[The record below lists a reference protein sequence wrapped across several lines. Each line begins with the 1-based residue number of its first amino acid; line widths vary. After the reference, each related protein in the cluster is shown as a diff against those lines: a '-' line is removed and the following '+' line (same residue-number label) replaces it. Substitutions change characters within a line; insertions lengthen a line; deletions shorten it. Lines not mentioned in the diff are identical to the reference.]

1 MYYFRNNINDF
12 NDYWGTEEMIVDVND
27 VRIDKYLA
35 DNTDYSRNLILNLI
49 KNGDILVNGSKIKPS
64 YKVKCGDEITI
75 NNVKIDTKDITPWD
89 YPLDIVY
96 EDDDI
101 IIVNK
106 PSGMVV
112 HPGNGNKDHT
122 LVNALKSYTDKLS
135 DINGE
140 RLGIVHRIDKDTSGL
155 IIVAK
160 TNKAHEILGQYF
172 KEHSIKREYIA
183 LLCGIFPHDTATIDA
198 PIGRDEKNRLRMAV
212 TPNNSKR
219 AVTHLE
225 VLKRYKAG
233 FTLVKARLETG
244 RTHQIRVHTKYIGYP
259 VYNDPVYANKSIGDF
274 GQFLHSYSM
283 EFIHPITKEKM
294 YFKRDVPKYFQDF
307 LDKLDNEETGEQ
319 NTL

>member
-1 MYYFRNNINDF
+1 
-12 NDYWGTEEMIVDVND
+12 MIVDIND
-27 VRIDKYLA
+27 VRIDKYIA

-49 KNGDILVNGSKIKPS
+49 KNGDILVNDSKIKPS
-64 YKVKCGDEITI
+64 YKVKQGDKITI
-75 NNVKIDTKDITPWD
+75 NNVKTDTEDITHWD
-89 YPLDIVY
+89 YHLDIVF

-101 IIVNK
+101 IIINK

-135 DINGE
+135 DINGVE

-155 IIVAK
+155 IMVAK
-160 TNKAHEILGQYF
+160 TNKAHEILGEYF

-198 PIGRDEKNRLRMAV
+198 PIGRDEKNRLRMTV
-212 TPNNSKR
+212 TPNNSKK
-219 AVTHLE
+219 AITHLE

-233 FTLVKARLETG
+233 YTLVKARLETG
-244 RTHQIRVHTKYIGYP
+244 RTHQIRVHAKYIGYP
-259 VYNDPVYANKSIGDF
+259 VYNDPVYSNKSTDDF

-294 YFKRDVPKYFQDF
+294 YFKKDVPKYFKDF
-307 LDKLDNEETGEQ
+307 LDKLDNEEELEQ
-319 NTL
+319 STL

>member
-1 MYYFRNNINDF
+1 
-12 NDYWGTEEMIVDVND
+12 MIVDIND
-27 VRIDKYLA
+27 VRIDKYIA

-49 KNGDILVNGSKIKPS
+49 KNGDILVNDSKIKPS
-64 YKVKCGDEITI
+64 YKVKQGDKITI
-75 NNVKIDTKDITPWD
+75 NNVKTDTEDITPWD
-89 YPLDIVY
+89 YPLDIVF

-101 IIVNK
+101 IIINK

-135 DINGE
+135 DINGVE

-155 IIVAK
+155 IMIAK
-160 TNKAHEILGQYF
+160 TNKAHEILGEYF

-198 PIGRDEKNRLRMAV
+198 PIGRDEKNRLRMTV
-212 TPNNSKR
+212 TPNNSKK
-219 AVTHLE
+219 AITHLE

-233 FTLVKARLETG
+233 YTLVKARLETG

-259 VYNDPVYANKSIGDF
+259 VYNDPVYSNKSTGDF

-294 YFKRDVPKYFQDF
+294 YFKRDVPKYFKDF
-307 LDKLDNEETGEQ
+307 LDKLDNEEELDQ
-319 NTL
+319 DTL

>member
-1 MYYFRNNINDF
+1 
-12 NDYWGTEEMIVDVND
+12 MIVDIND
-27 VRIDKYLA
+27 VRIDRYIA

-49 KNGDILVNGSKIKPS
+49 KNGDILVNDSKIKPS
-64 YKVKCGDEITI
+64 YKVKQGDKITI
-75 NNVKIDTKDITPWD
+75 NNVKTDTEDITPWD
-89 YPLDIVY
+89 YPLDIVF

-101 IIVNK
+101 IIINK

-135 DINGE
+135 DINGVE

-155 IIVAK
+155 IMVAK
-160 TNKAHEILGQYF
+160 TNKAHEILGEYF

-198 PIGRDEKNRLRMAV
+198 PIGRDEKNRLRMTV
-212 TPNNSKR
+212 TPNNSKK
-219 AVTHLE
+219 AITHLE

-233 FTLVKARLETG
+233 YTLVKARLETG

-259 VYNDPVYANKSIGDF
+259 VYNDPVYSNKSTDDF

-294 YFKRDVPKYFQDF
+294 YFKRDVPKYFKDF
-307 LDKLDNEETGEQ
+307 LDKLDNEEKLEQ
-319 NTL
+319 DTL

>member
-12 NDYWGTEEMIVDVND
+12 NDFWGAEEMIVDVND
-27 VRIDKYLA
+27 VRVDKYLA

-75 NNVKIDTKDITPWD
+75 NNVKTDTKDITPWD

-198 PIGRDEKNRLRMAV
+198 PIGRDEKNRLRMTV

-307 LDKLDNEETGEQ
+307 LDKLDSEEELGED
-319 NTL
+319 

>member
-1 MYYFRNNINDF
+1 
-12 NDYWGTEEMIVDVND
+12 MIVDIND
-27 VRIDKYLA
+27 VRIDKYIA

-49 KNGDILVNGSKIKPS
+49 KNGDILVNDSKIKPS
-64 YKVKCGDEITI
+64 YKVKQGDKITI
-75 NNVKIDTKDITPWD
+75 NNVKTDTEDITPWD
-89 YPLDIVY
+89 YPLDIVF

-101 IIVNK
+101 IIINK

-135 DINGE
+135 DINGVE

-155 IIVAK
+155 IMVAK
-160 TNKAHEILGQYF
+160 TNKAHEILGEYF

-198 PIGRDEKNRLRMAV
+198 PIGRDEKNRLRMTV
-212 TPNNSKR
+212 TPNNSKK
-219 AVTHLE
+219 AITHLE

-233 FTLVKARLETG
+233 YTLVKARLETG

-259 VYNDPVYANKSIGDF
+259 VYNDPVYSNKSTNDF

-294 YFKRDVPKYFQDF
+294 YFKRDVPKYFKDF
-307 LDKLDNEETGEQ
+307 LDKLDNEEELEQ
-319 NTL
+319 DTL

>member
-1 MYYFRNNINDF
+1 
-12 NDYWGTEEMIVDVND
+12 MIVDIND
-27 VRIDKYLA
+27 VRIDKYIA

-49 KNGDILVNGSKIKPS
+49 KNGEVLVNDKKIKPS
-64 YKVKCGDEITI
+64 YKVKCGDKITI
-75 NNVKIDTKDITPWD
+75 NNVKTNTEDIIPWD
-89 YPLDIVY
+89 YPLDIVF

-135 DINGE
+135 DINGVE

-155 IIVAK
+155 IMIAK
-160 TNKAHEILGQYF
+160 TNKAHEILGEYF
-172 KEHSIKREYIA
+172 KEHSIRREYIA

-198 PIGRDEKNRLRMAV
+198 PIGRDEKNRLRMTV
-212 TPNNSKR
+212 TPNNSKK
-219 AVTHLE
+219 AITHLE

-233 FTLVKARLETG
+233 YTLVKARLETG

-259 VYNDPVYANKSIGDF
+259 VYNDPVYSNKSTGDF

-294 YFKRDVPKYFQDF
+294 YFKRDVPKYFKDF
-307 LDKLDNEETGEQ
+307 LDKLDNEEELEQ
-319 NTL
+319 DTL

>member
-1 MYYFRNNINDF
+1 
-12 NDYWGTEEMIVDVND
+12 MIVDVND
-27 VRIDKYLA
+27 ARVDKYLA

-75 NNVKIDTKDITPWD
+75 NNVKTDTKDITLWD

-198 PIGRDEKNRLRMAV
+198 PIGRDEKNRLRMTV

-307 LDKLDNEETGEQ
+307 LDKLDSEEELGED
-319 NTL
+319 

>member
-1 MYYFRNNINDF
+1 
-12 NDYWGTEEMIVDVND
+12 MIVDIND
-27 VRIDKYLA
+27 VRIDKYIA

-49 KNGDILVNGSKIKPS
+49 KNGDILVNDSKIKPS
-64 YKVKCGDEITI
+64 YKVKCGDKITI
-75 NNVKIDTKDITPWD
+75 NNVKTDTEDITPWD
-89 YPLDIVY
+89 YPLDIVF

-101 IIVNK
+101 IIINK

-135 DINGE
+135 DINGVE

-155 IIVAK
+155 IMVAK
-160 TNKAHEILGQYF
+160 TNKAHEILGEYF

-198 PIGRDEKNRLRMAV
+198 PIGRDEKNRLRMTV
-212 TPNNSKR
+212 TPNNSKK
-219 AVTHLE
+219 AITHLE

-233 FTLVKARLETG
+233 YTLVKARLETG

-259 VYNDPVYANKSIGDF
+259 VYNDPVYSNKSTDDF

-294 YFKRDVPKYFQDF
+294 YFKRDVPKYFKDF
-307 LDKLDNEETGEQ
+307 LDKLDNEEKLEQ
-319 NTL
+319 DNL

>member
-12 NDYWGTEEMIVDVND
+12 NDFWGAEEMIVDVND
-27 VRIDKYLA
+27 ARVDKYLA

-75 NNVKIDTKDITPWD
+75 NNVKTDTKDITRWE
-89 YPLDIVY
+89 YPLYSVY

-198 PIGRDEKNRLRMAV
+198 PIGRDEKNRLRMTV

-307 LDKLDNEETGEQ
+307 LDKLDSEEELGED
-319 NTL
+319 

>member
-1 MYYFRNNINDF
+1 
-12 NDYWGTEEMIVDVND
+12 MIVDIND
-27 VRIDKYLA
+27 VRIDKYIA

-49 KNGDILVNGSKIKPS
+49 KNGDILVNDSKIKPS
-64 YKVKCGDEITI
+64 YKVKQGDKITI
-75 NNVKIDTKDITPWD
+75 NNVKIDTEDITPWD
-89 YPLDIVY
+89 YPLDIVF

-135 DINGE
+135 DINGVE

-155 IIVAK
+155 IMIAK
-160 TNKAHEILGQYF
+160 TNKAHEILGEYF

-198 PIGRDEKNRLRMAV
+198 PIGRDEKNRLRMTV
-212 TPNNSKR
+212 TPNNSKK
-219 AVTHLE
+219 AITHLE

-233 FTLVKARLETG
+233 YTLVKARLETG

-259 VYNDPVYANKSIGDF
+259 VYNDPVYSNKSTGDF

-294 YFKRDVPKYFQDF
+294 YFKRDVPKYFKDF
-307 LDKLDNEETGEQ
+307 LDKLDNEEELEQ
-319 NTL
+319 DTL

>member
-1 MYYFRNNINDF
+1 
-12 NDYWGTEEMIVDVND
+12 MIVDIND
-27 VRIDKYLA
+27 VRIDKYIA

-49 KNGDILVNGSKIKPS
+49 KNGDILVNDSKIKPS
-64 YKVKCGDEITI
+64 YKVKQGDKITI
-75 NNVKIDTKDITPWD
+75 NNVKTDTEDIIPWD
-89 YPLDIVY
+89 YPLDIVF

-135 DINGE
+135 DINGVE

-155 IIVAK
+155 IMIAK
-160 TNKAHEILGQYF
+160 TNKAHEILGEYF
-172 KEHSIKREYIA
+172 KEHSIRREYIA

-198 PIGRDEKNRLRMAV
+198 PIGRDEKNRLRMTV
-212 TPNNSKR
+212 TPNNSKK
-219 AVTHLE
+219 AITHLE

-233 FTLVKARLETG
+233 YTLVKARLETG

-259 VYNDPVYANKSIGDF
+259 VYNDPVYSNKSTGDF

-294 YFKRDVPKYFQDF
+294 YFKRDVPKYFKDF
-307 LDKLDNEETGEQ
+307 LDKLDNEEELEQ
-319 NTL
+319 DTL

>member
-1 MYYFRNNINDF
+1 
-12 NDYWGTEEMIVDVND
+12 MIVDIND
-27 VRIDKYLA
+27 VRIDRYIA

-49 KNGDILVNGSKIKPS
+49 KNGDILVNDSKIKPS
-64 YKVKCGDEITI
+64 YKVKQGDKITI
-75 NNVKIDTKDITPWD
+75 NNVKTDTEDITPWD
-89 YPLDIVY
+89 YPLDIVF

-101 IIVNK
+101 IIINK

-135 DINGE
+135 DINGVE

-155 IIVAK
+155 IMVAK
-160 TNKAHEILGQYF
+160 TNKAHEILGEYF

-198 PIGRDEKNRLRMAV
+198 PIGRDENNRLRMTV
-212 TPNNSKR
+212 TPNNSKK
-219 AVTHLE
+219 AITHLE

-233 FTLVKARLETG
+233 YTLVKARLETG

-259 VYNDPVYANKSIGDF
+259 VYNDPVYSNKSTDDF

-294 YFKRDVPKYFQDF
+294 YFKRDVPKYFKDF
-307 LDKLDNEETGEQ
+307 LDKLDNEEKLEQ
-319 NTL
+319 DTL

>member
-1 MYYFRNNINDF
+1 
-12 NDYWGTEEMIVDVND
+12 MIVDIND
-27 VRIDKYLA
+27 VRIDKYIA

-49 KNGDILVNGSKIKPS
+49 KNGDILVNDSKIKPS
-64 YKVKCGDEITI
+64 YKVKQGDKITI
-75 NNVKIDTKDITPWD
+75 NNVKTDTEDITPWD
-89 YPLDIVY
+89 YPLDIVF

-101 IIVNK
+101 IIINK

-135 DINGE
+135 DINGVE

-155 IIVAK
+155 IMIAK
-160 TNKAHEILGQYF
+160 TNKAHEILGEYF

-198 PIGRDEKNRLRMAV
+198 PIGRDEKNRLRMTV
-212 TPNNSKR
+212 TPNNSKK
-219 AVTHLE
+219 AITHLE

-233 FTLVKARLETG
+233 YTLVKARLETG
-244 RTHQIRVHTKYIGYP
+244 RTHQIRVHMKYIGYP
-259 VYNDPVYANKSIGDF
+259 VYNDPVYSNKSTDDF

-294 YFKRDVPKYFQDF
+294 YFKRDVPKYFKDF
-307 LDKLDNEETGEQ
+307 LDKLDNEEELEQ
-319 NTL
+319 DTL

>member
-1 MYYFRNNINDF
+1 
-12 NDYWGTEEMIVDVND
+12 MIVDIND
-27 VRIDKYLA
+27 VRIDKYIA

-49 KNGDILVNGSKIKPS
+49 KNGDILVNDSKIKPS
-64 YKVKCGDEITI
+64 YKVKQGDKITI
-75 NNVKIDTKDITPWD
+75 NNVKTDTEDITPWD
-89 YPLDIVY
+89 YPLDIVF

-101 IIVNK
+101 IIINK

-135 DINGE
+135 DINGVE

-155 IIVAK
+155 IMVAK
-160 TNKAHEILGQYF
+160 TNKAHEILGEYF

-198 PIGRDEKNRLRMAV
+198 PIGRDEKNRLRMTV
-212 TPNNSKR
+212 TPNNSKK
-219 AVTHLE
+219 AITHLE

-233 FTLVKARLETG
+233 YTLVKARLETG

-259 VYNDPVYANKSIGDF
+259 VYNDPVYSNKSTDDF

-294 YFKRDVPKYFQDF
+294 YFKRDVPKYFKDF
-307 LDKLDNEETGEQ
+307 LDKLDNEEKLEHD
-319 NTL
+319 NL

>member
-1 MYYFRNNINDF
+1 
-12 NDYWGTEEMIVDVND
+12 MIVDVND

-75 NNVKIDTKDITPWD
+75 NNVKTDTKDITPWD

-198 PIGRDEKNRLRMAV
+198 PIGRDEKNRLRMTV

-294 YFKRDVPKYFQDF
+294 YFKRNVPKYFQDF
-307 LDKLDNEETGEQ
+307 LDKLDSEEEVGE
-319 NTL
+319 N

>member
-1 MYYFRNNINDF
+1 
-12 NDYWGTEEMIVDVND
+12 MIVDIND
-27 VRIDKYLA
+27 VRIDKYIA

-49 KNGDILVNGSKIKPS
+49 KNGDILVNDSKIKPS
-64 YKVKCGDEITI
+64 YKVKQGDKITI
-75 NNVKIDTKDITPWD
+75 NNVKTDTEDITPWD
-89 YPLDIVY
+89 YPLDIVF

-101 IIVNK
+101 IIINK

-135 DINGE
+135 DINGVE

-155 IIVAK
+155 IMVAK
-160 TNKAHEILGQYF
+160 TNKAHEILGEYF

-198 PIGRDEKNRLRMAV
+198 PIGRDEKNRLRMTV
-212 TPNNSKR
+212 TPNNSKK
-219 AVTHLE
+219 AITHLE

-233 FTLVKARLETG
+233 YTLVKARLETG

-259 VYNDPVYANKSIGDF
+259 VYNDPVYSNKSTNDF

-294 YFKRDVPKYFQDF
+294 YFKRDVPKYFKDF
-307 LDKLDNEETGEQ
+307 LDKLDNEEKLEQ
-319 NTL
+319 DTL

>member
-1 MYYFRNNINDF
+1 
-12 NDYWGTEEMIVDVND
+12 MIVDVND
-27 VRIDKYLA
+27 VRVDKYLA

-75 NNVKIDTKDITPWD
+75 NNVKTDTKDITPWN

-198 PIGRDEKNRLRMAV
+198 PIGRDEKNRLRMTV

-307 LDKLDNEETGEQ
+307 LDKLDSEEELGED
-319 NTL
+319 

>member
-1 MYYFRNNINDF
+1 
-12 NDYWGTEEMIVDVND
+12 MIVDIND
-27 VRIDKYLA
+27 VRIDKYIA

-49 KNGDILVNGSKIKPS
+49 KNGDILVNDNKIKPS
-64 YKVKCGDEITI
+64 YKVKQGDKITI
-75 NNVKIDTKDITPWD
+75 NNVKTDTEDITPWD
-89 YPLDIVY
+89 YPLDIVF

-101 IIVNK
+101 IIINK

-112 HPGNGNKDHT
+112 HPGNGNKDYT

-135 DINGE
+135 DINGVE

-155 IIVAK
+155 IMVAK
-160 TNKAHEILGQYF
+160 TNKAHEILGEYF

-198 PIGRDEKNRLRMAV
+198 PIGRDEKNRLRMTV
-212 TPNNSKR
+212 TPNNSKK
-219 AVTHLE
+219 AITHLE

-233 FTLVKARLETG
+233 YTLVKARLETG

-259 VYNDPVYANKSIGDF
+259 VYNDPVYSNKSTDDF

-294 YFKRDVPKYFQDF
+294 YFKRDVPKYFKDF
-307 LDKLDNEETGEQ
+307 LDKLDNEEKLEQ
-319 NTL
+319 DTL

>member
-1 MYYFRNNINDF
+1 M
-12 NDYWGTEEMIVDVND
+12 
-27 VRIDKYLA
+27 
-35 DNTDYSRNLILNLI
+35 ILNLI
-49 KNGDILVNGSKIKPS
+49 KNGDILVNDSKIKPS
-64 YKVKCGDEITI
+64 YKVKQGDKITI
-75 NNVKIDTKDITPWD
+75 NNVKTDTEDITPWD
-89 YPLDIVY
+89 YPLDIVF

-101 IIVNK
+101 IIINK

-135 DINGE
+135 DINGVE

-155 IIVAK
+155 IMVAK
-160 TNKAHEILGQYF
+160 TNKAHEILGEYF

-198 PIGRDEKNRLRMAV
+198 PIGRDEKNRLRMTV
-212 TPNNSKR
+212 TPNNSKK
-219 AVTHLE
+219 AITHLE

-233 FTLVKARLETG
+233 YTLVKARLETG

-259 VYNDPVYANKSIGDF
+259 VYNDPVYSNKSTDDF

-294 YFKRDVPKYFQDF
+294 YFKRDVPKYFKDF
-307 LDKLDNEETGEQ
+307 LDKLDNEEELEQ
-319 NTL
+319 DTL

>member
-1 MYYFRNNINDF
+1 
-12 NDYWGTEEMIVDVND
+12 MIVDIND
-27 VRIDKYLA
+27 VRIDKYIA

-49 KNGDILVNGSKIKPS
+49 KNGDILVNDSKIKPS
-64 YKVKCGDEITI
+64 YKVKQGDKITI
-75 NNVKIDTKDITPWD
+75 NNVKTDTEDITPWD
-89 YPLDIVY
+89 YPLDIVF

-135 DINGE
+135 DINGVE

-155 IIVAK
+155 IMVAK
-160 TNKAHEILGQYF
+160 TNKAHEILGEYF

-198 PIGRDEKNRLRMAV
+198 PIGRDEKNRLRMTV
-212 TPNNSKR
+212 TPNNSKK
-219 AVTHLE
+219 AITHLE

-233 FTLVKARLETG
+233 YTLVKARLETG

-259 VYNDPVYANKSIGDF
+259 VYNDPVYSNKSTDDF

-294 YFKRDVPKYFQDF
+294 YFKRDVPKYFKDF
-307 LDKLDNEETGEQ
+307 LDKLDNEEKLEQ
-319 NTL
+319 DTL

>member
-1 MYYFRNNINDF
+1 
-12 NDYWGTEEMIVDVND
+12 MIVDVND
-27 VRIDKYLA
+27 VRVDKYLA

-75 NNVKIDTKDITPWD
+75 NNVKTDTKDITPWD

-172 KEHSIKREYIA
+172 KEQSINREYIA

-198 PIGRDEKNRLRMAV
+198 PIGRDEKNRLRMTV

-283 EFIHPITKEKM
+283 EFIHPISKEKM

-307 LDKLDNEETGEQ
+307 LDKLDSEEELGED
-319 NTL
+319 

>member
-1 MYYFRNNINDF
+1 
-12 NDYWGTEEMIVDVND
+12 MIVDIND
-27 VRIDKYLA
+27 VRIDKYIA

-49 KNGDILVNGSKIKPS
+49 KNGDILVNDSKIKPS
-64 YKVKCGDEITI
+64 YKVKQGDKITI
-75 NNVKIDTKDITPWD
+75 NNVKTDTEDITPWD
-89 YPLDIVY
+89 YPLDIVF

-101 IIVNK
+101 IIINK

-135 DINGE
+135 DINGVE

-155 IIVAK
+155 IMVAK
-160 TNKAHEILGQYF
+160 TNKAHEILGEYF

-198 PIGRDEKNRLRMAV
+198 PIGRDEKNRLRMTV
-212 TPNNSKR
+212 TPNNSKK
-219 AVTHLE
+219 AITHLE

-233 FTLVKARLETG
+233 YTLVKARLETG
-244 RTHQIRVHTKYIGYP
+244 RTHQIRVHAKYIGYP
-259 VYNDPVYANKSIGDF
+259 VYNDPVYSNKSTGDF

-294 YFKRDVPKYFQDF
+294 YFKRDVPKYFKDF
-307 LDKLDNEETGEQ
+307 LDKLDNEEELEQ
-319 NTL
+319 STL

>member
-1 MYYFRNNINDF
+1 
-12 NDYWGTEEMIVDVND
+12 MIVDIND
-27 VRIDKYLA
+27 VRVDKYIA

-49 KNGDILVNGSKIKPS
+49 KNGDILVNDSKIKPS
-64 YKVKCGDEITI
+64 YKVKQGDKITI
-75 NNVKIDTKDITPWD
+75 NNVKTDTEDITPWD
-89 YPLDIVY
+89 YPLDIVF

-135 DINGE
+135 DINGVE

-155 IIVAK
+155 IMIAK
-160 TNKAHEILGQYF
+160 TNKAHEILGEYF

-183 LLCGIFPHDTATIDA
+183 LLCGVFPHDTATIDA
-198 PIGRDEKNRLRMAV
+198 PIGRDEKNRLRMTV
-212 TPNNSKR
+212 TPNNSKK
-219 AVTHLE
+219 AITHLE
-225 VLKRYKAG
+225 VLKRYKSG
-233 FTLVKARLETG
+233 YTLVKARLETG

-259 VYNDPVYANKSIGDF
+259 VYNDPVYSNKSTGDF

-283 EFIHPITKEKM
+283 EFIHPITKEKV
-294 YFKRDVPKYFQDF
+294 YFKRDVPEYFQDF
-307 LDKLDNEETGEQ
+307 LDKLDNEEKLDQ
-319 NTL
+319 DTL

>member
-1 MYYFRNNINDF
+1 
-12 NDYWGTEEMIVDVND
+12 MIADIND
-27 VRIDKYLA
+27 VRIDKYIA

-49 KNGDILVNGSKIKPS
+49 KNGDILVNDSKIKPS
-64 YKVKCGDEITI
+64 YKVKQGDKITI
-75 NNVKIDTKDITPWD
+75 NNVKTDTEDITPWD
-89 YPLDIVY
+89 YPLDIVF

-101 IIVNK
+101 IIINK

-122 LVNALKSYTDKLS
+122 LVNVLKSYTDKLS
-135 DINGE
+135 DINGVE

-155 IIVAK
+155 IMIAK
-160 TNKAHEILGQYF
+160 TNKAHEILGEYF

-198 PIGRDEKNRLRMAV
+198 PIGRDEKNRLRMTV
-212 TPNNSKR
+212 TPNNSKK
-219 AVTHLE
+219 AITHLE

-233 FTLVKARLETG
+233 YTLVKARLETG

-259 VYNDPVYANKSIGDF
+259 VYNDPVYSNKSTDDF

-294 YFKRDVPKYFQDF
+294 YFKRDVPKYFKDF
-307 LDKLDNEETGEQ
+307 LDKLDNEEKLEQ
-319 NTL
+319 DTL

>member
-1 MYYFRNNINDF
+1 M
-12 NDYWGTEEMIVDVND
+12 
-27 VRIDKYLA
+27 
-35 DNTDYSRNLILNLI
+35 ILNLI
-49 KNGDILVNGSKIKPS
+49 KNGDILVNDSKIKPS
-64 YKVKCGDEITI
+64 YKVKQGDKITI
-75 NNVKIDTKDITPWD
+75 NNVKTDTEDITPWD
-89 YPLDIVY
+89 YPLDIVF

-101 IIVNK
+101 IIINK

-135 DINGE
+135 DINGVE

-155 IIVAK
+155 IMIAK
-160 TNKAHEILGQYF
+160 TNKAHEILGEYF

-198 PIGRDEKNRLRMAV
+198 PIGRDEKNRLRMTV
-212 TPNNSKR
+212 TPNNSKK
-219 AVTHLE
+219 AITHLE

-233 FTLVKARLETG
+233 YTLVKARLETG
-244 RTHQIRVHTKYIGYP
+244 RTHQIRVHAKYIGYP
-259 VYNDPVYANKSIGDF
+259 VYNDPVYSNKSTDDF

-294 YFKRDVPKYFQDF
+294 YFKRDVPKYFKDF
-307 LDKLDNEETGEQ
+307 LDKLDNEEELEQ
-319 NTL
+319 STL

>member
-1 MYYFRNNINDF
+1 
-12 NDYWGTEEMIVDVND
+12 MIVDIND
-27 VRIDKYLA
+27 VRIDKYIA

-49 KNGDILVNGSKIKPS
+49 KNGDILVNDNKIKPS
-64 YKVKCGDEITI
+64 YKVKQGDKITI
-75 NNVKIDTKDITPWD
+75 NNVKTDTEDITPWD
-89 YPLDIVY
+89 YPLDIVF

-101 IIVNK
+101 IIINK

-135 DINGE
+135 DINGVE

-155 IIVAK
+155 IMVAK
-160 TNKAHEILGQYF
+160 TNKAHEILGEYF

-198 PIGRDEKNRLRMAV
+198 PIGRDEKNRLRMTV
-212 TPNNSKR
+212 TPNNSKK
-219 AVTHLE
+219 AITHLE

-233 FTLVKARLETG
+233 YTLVKARLETG

-259 VYNDPVYANKSIGDF
+259 VYNDPVYSNKSTDDF

-294 YFKRDVPKYFQDF
+294 YFKRDVPKYFKDF
-307 LDKLDNEETGEQ
+307 LDKLDNEEKLEQ
-319 NTL
+319 DTL

>member
-1 MYYFRNNINDF
+1 
-12 NDYWGTEEMIVDVND
+12 MIVDIND
-27 VRIDKYLA
+27 VRIDKYIA

-49 KNGDILVNGSKIKPS
+49 KNGDILVNDSKIKPS
-64 YKVKCGDEITI
+64 YKVKQGDKITI
-75 NNVKIDTKDITPWD
+75 NNVKTDTEDITPWD
-89 YPLDIVY
+89 YPLDIVF

-101 IIVNK
+101 IIINK

-135 DINGE
+135 DINGVE

-155 IIVAK
+155 IMIAK
-160 TNKAHEILGQYF
+160 TNKAHEILGEYF

-198 PIGRDEKNRLRMAV
+198 PIGRDEKNRLRMTV
-212 TPNNSKR
+212 TPNNSKK
-219 AVTHLE
+219 AITHLE

-233 FTLVKARLETG
+233 YTLVKARLETG

-259 VYNDPVYANKSIGDF
+259 VYNDPVYSNKSTDDF

-307 LDKLDNEETGEQ
+307 LDKLDNEEKGEQ